1 MPFQKLST
9 RTLSGSPPRF
19 CWYIAFIWLL
29 KSCCLARQLI
39 YNTTLS
45 PKVNTF
51 FKISFK
57 FFQTSFLVLPN
68 IHAST
73 LRAAV
78 HTPSQKQM
86 FPLPP
91 IASPVQNAA
100 NAASSRPQLLQ
111 PVRSTIYSKSSA
123 QRHSP
128 ASSGRHT
135 SISPPL
141 PAAPAHKVHTASPTG
156 CPA

>member
-1 MPFQKLST
+1 MLSSRTAQSLYQRSYFLSSTFFDIFLSFPNAFFKLST
-9 RTLSGSPPRF
+9 RTLSGSPLRF

-45 PKVNTF
+45 TIVNTF

-78 HTPSQKQM
+78 RTPSQKQM
-86 FPLPP
+86 FLVGEE
-91 IASPVQNAA
+91 IETRKCAKTT
-100 NAASSRPQLLQ
+100 LYTL
-111 PVRSTIYSKSSA
+111 SKNK
-123 QRHSP
+123 
-128 ASSGRHT
+128 
-135 SISPPL
+135 IKKL
-141 PAAPAHKVHTASPTG
+141 
-156 CPA
+156 